1 MSSKYARDTIK
12 TFIGNNSAESLIDFS
27 AEYRTI
33 DKLLADTGLSHSD
46 SWIGIEFLPSDEAP
60 LGMVSNNSG
69 GCYRER
75 GSVLMHVVAP
85 ISLTHRDDILTRA
98 EALLQIFRG
107 ATING
112 DIYVESLTH
121 ANFATSATLSFER
134 GYESAA
140 ITLNFYRNYN
150 F

>member
-1 MSSKYARDTIK
+1 MSSKYARDQIK
-12 TFIGNNSAESLIDFS
+12 SFIGLNSPEHLIDFS
-27 AEYRTI
+27 AEYRTV
-33 DKLLADTGLSHSD
+33 DKLLTDEGLSHSD
-46 SWIGIEFLPSDEAP
+46 TWLGVEFLPSDESPQA
-60 LGMVSNNSG
+60 MVSSNSG
-69 GCYRER
+69 GCYKEM
-75 GSVLMHVVAP
+75 GVVLMHVVSP

-121 ANFATSATLSFER
+121 ANFSTSATLSFER

-140 ITLNFYRNYN
+140 VTLNFYRNYN

>member
-1 MSSKYARDTIK
+1 MSSKYVRDQVKSFLGT
-12 TFIGNNSAESLIDFS
+12 ESSETVIDFS
-27 AEYRTI
+27 AEYRTV
-33 DKLLADTGLSHSD
+33 DKLLKDLSIADSA
-46 SWIGIEFLPSDEAP
+46 SWLGIEFLPSDEAP
-60 LGMVSNNSG
+60 LAMLSNNDG

-75 GSVLMHVVAP
+75 GVVLMHVVAP

-98 EALLQIFRG
+98 ETLLQIFRG
-107 ATING
+107 VTING
-112 DIYVESLTH
+112 DIYVETLTH